1 VTKAIFV
8 FVSRSDQ
15 DPPAPTPL
23 TKDPRSQSSRRRLA
37 RRRMCILRY
46 ADNDPSGR
54 LRPCRMPRNIP
65 RRRFLGRGP
74 DENRWCRER
83 LIATAPDAWRF
94 ATRRDRRHHPRGK
107 STRTPPDAWRLA
119 PGRSWPDAGRDRML
133 DMRRRT
139 TRGDWMGR
147 LHPGV
152 DREDVGKKPT
162 HAVFSCLELT
172 LQGTPRL

>member
-37 RRRMCILRY
+37 RHRMWILWH

-54 LRPCRMPRNIP
+54 LRPCRMPRNVT
-65 RRRFLGRGP
+65 RRRFLGRRT
-74 DENRWCRER
+74 DIDRWGWKR
-83 LIATAPDAWRF
+83 LISTA
-94 ATRRDRRHHPRGK
+94 
-107 STRTPPDAWRLA
+107 PDAWRLA

-133 DMRRRT
+133 DMRRRSTRSDGVGRLTWRRPNAGGRT
-139 TRGDWMGR
+139 TRSDWMGR

-172 LQGTPRL
+172 PQGTPRL